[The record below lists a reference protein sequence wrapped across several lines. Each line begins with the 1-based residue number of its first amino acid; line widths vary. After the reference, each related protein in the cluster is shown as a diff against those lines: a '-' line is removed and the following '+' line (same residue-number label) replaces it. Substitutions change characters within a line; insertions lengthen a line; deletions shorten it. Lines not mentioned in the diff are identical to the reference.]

1 MAQQEQDV
9 VRYHSLLNKVKSNA
23 GNSDTQGGVYFNIS
37 ADGHG
42 TTGSQG

>member
-1 MAQQEQDV
+1 MAQQEQD

-23 GNSDTQGGVYFNIS
+23 GNSDTPGCVYFNIS